1 MQRIYKKLL
10 YIREN
15 NKVYYICIGMLFLL
29 FSLRIFNLDCDLP
42 PFGLSY
48 YQSIDEGLYSKMAI
62 NLYKYDSLLNTADF
76 SLYTAPNYRANII
89 GNILQYISLKILGNN
104 YYGFRIAYVIIAM
117 LALFLIIK
125 TVEEITKQYGISV
138 KNSRFFI
145 LSIMI
150 FVIADFSYL
159 MMSRTVENSNI
170 RVAIL
175 ILSIYIF
182 VKANTKY
189 RYFLLS
195 FIGILS
201 IFLVYYSH
209 IVTIATASV
218 LVLNSLF
225 RKNWEHSKKIIIQYL
240 LGILLGII
248 IAELY
253 YLLVWNTGA
262 FSNLF
267 KAIFDFSDRINTVQ
281 SAGLLKKLVKGV
293 FLFLN
298 SNMFFY
304 SFAFLFLSIVSI
316 IFNIGYAIKKND
328 EIYLLINVIIILG
341 FVQSVLTQ
349 DWMERKA
356 IVFYPAL
363 IINIILFIINI
374 SKNRLVVNIKQSTKK
389 ICYTLFCIAL
399 LINIYTMFRLHIN
412 YSYFYDFGKADI
424 LIVLISIAFQFVC
437 IVIFVYK
444 YIFKKNYNG
453 KLYYCIIMLSVVV
466 INLFFS
472 FKYVYLNDSY
482 VSKKTMKE
490 IGNIVGQDY
499 IAGPYAYGFSLY
511 NDCKM
516 ISNKNLQVKQLVDE
530 GYVEYVLDY
539 STGPYYANQIL
550 PEDMRELIYESPHSV
565 KAFGWYNY
573 IGLYKKID

>member
-42 PFGLSY
+42 PFGISY

-225 RKNWEHSKKIIIQYL
+225 RKNWEHTKKIIIQYL

-374 SKNRLVVNIKQSTKK
+374 SKNRLVVNIKQSSKK
-389 ICYTLFCIAL
+389 IGYTLFCIAL

-472 FKYVYLNDSY
+472 FKYVYLNNSY

>member
-42 PFGLSY
+42 PFGISY

-76 SLYTAPNYRANII
+76 SLYTAPNYRVNII

-225 RKNWEHSKKIIIQYL
+225 RKNWEHTKKIIIQYL

>member
-42 PFGLSY
+42 PFGISY

>member
-42 PFGLSY
+42 PFGISY

-62 NLYKYDSLLNTADF
+62 NFYKYDSLLNTADF

>member
-42 PFGLSY
+42 PFGISY

-225 RKNWEHSKKIIIQYL
+225 RKNWEHTKKIIIQYL